1 MHNPWLYIPLSDYE
15 GHMSLPNIRQADM
28 LSSQFAFL
36 LAEFSPT
43 SVAVIGCAG
52 GNGFDRVS
60 PDVTKRI
67 VGIDI
72 NRHYIEELSKR
83 YAGHLPGL
91 ELYVGDIQEP
101 RVAFEP
107 VDLIY
112 AALVFE
118 YVEAESTLKSLRSI
132 CRANGVLAVVLQLPS
147 KSIAAVTP
155 SPFTSL
161 HTLGPAMHLLSPD
174 TLCDQ
179 AQQAGF
185 VLRTSHTLSLPSG
198 KEFALLVFQAS
209 PG

>member
-1 MHNPWLYIPLSDYE
+1 MSNPWLTIPLSDYE
-15 GHMSLPNIRQADM
+15 GHMSLPSIGQADM
-28 LSSQFAFL
+28 LASQFAAL

-43 SVAVIGCAG
+43 SIAVIGCAG

-72 NRHYIEELSKR
+72 NPHYIEELSNR
-83 YAGHLPGL
+83 YAGRIPGL
-91 ELYVGDIQEP
+91 ELYVGDIQDP
-101 RVAFEP
+101 TFSFEP

-118 YVEAESTLKSLRSI
+118 YVEAEPTLKSLRSI

-147 KSIAAVTP
+147 KSVAAVSP
-155 SPFTSL
+155 SPFASL
-161 HTLGPAMHLLSPD
+161 QALCPAMRLLSPN
-174 TLCDQ
+174 TLCAQ

-185 VLRTSHTLSLPSG
+185 ALTASHTLSSSG
-198 KEFALLVFQAS
+198 KDFALLAFQVS

>member
-1 MHNPWLYIPLSDYE
+1 VPNPWLNIPLSDYE
-15 GHMSLPNIRQADM
+15 GHMSLPSIGQAEM
-28 LSSQFAFL
+28 LSSQFASL
-36 LAEFSPT
+36 LAECAPG

-60 PDVTKRI
+60 PDITKRI

-72 NRHYIEELSKR
+72 NRHYIEELSRR
-83 YAGHLPGL
+83 YAGRIPGL
-91 ELYVGDIQEP
+91 ELHVADIQEP
-101 RVAFEP
+101 TLAIEP

-118 YVEAESTLKSLRSI
+118 YVEAEPTLKSLKSI

-147 KSIAAVTP
+147 NSVAALTP

-161 HTLGPAMHLLSPD
+161 QILAPVMHLLSPD
-174 TLCDQ
+174 AFCAH

-185 VLRTSHTLSLPSG
+185 VLKKAHTLSLPSG
-198 KEFALLVFQAS
+198 KNFALLVFGAS